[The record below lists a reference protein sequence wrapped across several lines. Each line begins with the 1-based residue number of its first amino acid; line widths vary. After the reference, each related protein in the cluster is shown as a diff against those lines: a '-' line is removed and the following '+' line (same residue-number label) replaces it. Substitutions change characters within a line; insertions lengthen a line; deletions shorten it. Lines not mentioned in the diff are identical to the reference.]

1 MIIIRDELTARPG
14 QGQALFDLYMTAY
27 APGARERGLT
37 LTHTLVS
44 PPLWLEDGVNT
55 LLFVWTLPDA
65 VAFWRKNN
73 LGRRAPAVRACWA
86 RIEALA
92 VSRRRD
98 TFADPADF
106 AALADV

>member
-1 MIIIRDELTARPG
+1 MIVIRDELTARAG
-14 QGQALFDLYMTAY
+14 EGQALFDLYMADY
-27 APGARERGLT
+27 APGARQRGMT

-44 PPLWLEDGVNT
+44 PPLWLDDGVNI

-65 VAFWRKNN
+65 PAFWRKNN
-73 LGRRAPAVRACWA
+73 LGRRDPEVRACWA
-86 RIEALA
+86 RIEALV